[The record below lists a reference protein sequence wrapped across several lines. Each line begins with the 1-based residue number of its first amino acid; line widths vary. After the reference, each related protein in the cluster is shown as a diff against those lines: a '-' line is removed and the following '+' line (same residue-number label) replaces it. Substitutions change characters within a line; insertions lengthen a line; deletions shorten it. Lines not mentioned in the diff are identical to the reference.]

1 MSGANYGS
9 RGLEEIDVV
18 RQPLTYVVAAI
29 SLMAIDRVLVPSDAW
44 AESAPLSSS
53 WVEGHNARARIVAG
67 GHPAGSP
74 AGTIAAGIEIEIAEG
89 WKTYWRNPGSSGVP
103 PNFDWTPSGNL
114 AKAVA
119 LYPAPK
125 RFTDRDG
132 DTIGYK
138 TSVMLPITV
147 SPADPSRAVTLALD
161 IEYGVC
167 KDICIPV
174 QSRLELT
181 LPRDAS
187 SKPISGALA
196 QAFDRV
202 PRSETT
208 RRPTDPRLR
217 NSTVAL
223 TGEKPSIRLEA
234 EFPGGADGGDIFL
247 EAPDGLWIP
256 MAQPAGAPQGEI
268 ATFLVDLTDGA
279 DVGDLKG
286 KTVRVTLVSP
296 RGQSETTLKI
306 E

>member
-1 MSGANYGS
+1 M
-9 RGLEEIDVV
+9 V
-18 RQPLTYVVAAI
+18 RQPLTYIVVAI
-29 SLMAIDRVLVPSDAW
+29 SMMVTARVFAPSDA
-44 AESAPLSSS
+44 SAQNATLSSP
-53 WVEGHNARARIVAG
+53 WVEGHNARARFIAG
-67 GHPAGSP
+67 GHPEGSP
-74 AGTIAAGIEIEIAEG
+74 AGTIAAGIEIEIADG

-103 PNFDWTPSGNL
+103 PSFDWSPSGNL
-114 AKAVA
+114 AKAVP

-125 RFTDRDG
+125 RFADRDG

-138 TSVMLPITV
+138 TSVTLPVIV
-147 SPADPSRAVTLALD
+147 SPVDPNRAVTLALD

-181 LPRDAS
+181 LPRDVS
-187 SKPISGALA
+187 SKLVEGALA

-202 PRSETT
+202 PRSETA
-208 RRPTDPRLR
+208 RRVTDPKLR
-217 NSTVAL
+217 SSTVAL
-223 TGEKPSIRLEA
+223 ASEKPSIRLEA
-234 EFPGGADGGDIFL
+234 EFPGGAEGGDVFL

-256 MAQPAGAPQGEI
+256 MAQSAGSPRGDI
-268 ATFLVDLTDGA
+268 RTFVVDLTDGT
-279 DVGDLKG
+279 DVADLKG

>member
-1 MSGANYGS
+1 MQRHLLMLAVAGHLLALTQVFAAPGAGA
-9 RGLEEIDVV
+9 EE
-18 RQPLTYVVAAI
+18 AALA
-29 SLMAIDRVLVPSDAW
+29 SP
-44 AESAPLSSS
+44 
-53 WVEGHNARARIVAG
+53 WVDGHNARARLVASG
-67 GHPAGSP
+67 RPAGSP
-74 AGTIAAGIEIEIAEG
+74 AGTIAAAVEIEIADG

-103 PNFDWTPSGNL
+103 PNFDWSPSSNL
-114 AKAVA
+114 AKSEV

-125 RFTDRDG
+125 RLADRDG

-138 TSVMLPITV
+138 GAVIIPIVV
-147 SPADPSRAVTLALD
+147 SATDPARAVTLALD

-181 LPRDAS
+181 IPPGTDA
-187 SKPISGALA
+187 KPVGDALT

-202 PRSETT
+202 PRTESA
-208 RRPTDPRLR
+208 RRPTDPKLR
-217 NSTVAL
+217 ASKVNL
-223 TGEKPSIRLEA
+223 IGDKPSIRLEA
-234 EFPGGADGGDIFL
+234 EFPGGADGGDLFL

-256 MAQPAGAPQGEI
+256 MTKLDGTPKGDL
-268 ATFLVDLTDGA
+268 ATFLVDLADGA
-279 DVGDLKG
+279 DVADLKG